1 VSDQYYLYRSA
12 RAQAKHGEEV
22 AVITENEAGK
32 SIRVRN
38 LLVGFSGRPAL
49 EVEKL
54 DVFENELTVLL
65 GPSGSGKTT
74 FLRGVN
80 RLNECFPGCST
91 KGEIKVFLGGKWTD
105 VHSPRTSPDKLRQK
119 VGMVFQT
126 PNVLPM
132 SIERNIALPL
142 KLARGKKG
150 AEAKKVLR
158 EVLRETELWDEV
170 RDRLGTNAGT
180 LSGGQ
185 QQRLCLARTMAL
197 RPEILLLD
205 EPTSSLDFKATARIE
220 ELLLRL
226 KRHYTLVVVSH
237 SLGQAK
243 RLADRLVVFREGGI
257 VQSLAREEI
266 SDGNNFEAIIEDIF

>member
-1 VSDQYYLYRSA
+1 
-12 RAQAKHGEEV
+12 V
-22 AVITENEAGK
+22 AVISENDTGK
-32 SIRVRN
+32 IIRARN
-38 LLVGFSGRPAL
+38 LKVDFSGRPAVG
-49 EVEKL
+49 VEKL
-54 DVFENELTVLL
+54 DIFEGELTVLL

-74 FLRGVN
+74 FLRAVN
-80 RLNECFPGCST
+80 RLNECFSGCRT
-91 KGEIKVFLGGKWTD
+91 KGEIKVFFEGKWTD

-132 SIERNIALPL
+132 SIERNIVLPL
-142 KLARGKKG
+142 KLALGKKG
-150 AEAKKVLR
+150 TEAKKVVR
-158 EVLRETELWDEV
+158 EVLTATELWPEV
-170 RDRLGTNAGT
+170 RDRLGSDAGI

-197 RPEILLLD
+197 KPEILLLD

-243 RLADRLVVFREGGI
+243 RLADRLLVFREGEI
-257 VQSLAREEI
+257 VQTFAREEI
-266 SDGNNFEAIIEDIF
+266 AGGDNLHSIIEDIF

>member
-1 VSDQYYLYRSA
+1 
-12 RAQAKHGEEV
+12 V